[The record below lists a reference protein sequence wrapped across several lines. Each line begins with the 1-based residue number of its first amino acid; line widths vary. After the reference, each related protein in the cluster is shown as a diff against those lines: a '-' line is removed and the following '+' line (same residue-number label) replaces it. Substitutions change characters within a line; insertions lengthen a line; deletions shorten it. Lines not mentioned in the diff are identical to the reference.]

1 MNAELLEKYLGLLKQ
16 QVEEASALLAKVKA
30 APVTVAAVEEDT
42 EENRVIKYVRAN
54 AAIKGCW
61 PPLMWYYVLD
71 NSIAN
76 RKSNNRQAENYLFKN
91 VKPTYTP
98 CVRKW
103 FVDETRKGF
112 FEEEHT
118 HSRKGN
124 KYLLTPKGFEFY
136 SEKFNELFGVP
147 AAKTTTS
154 VVSVVEQKDLFINK
168 SKKPFYR
175 LKESLWDTCAQ
186 VYTAVAKGHA
196 CIDRITNYVRKNYKD
211 NSLAQLPIRKCKNLI
226 RFRLQ
231 TMSAQPD
238 GRLRVK
244 HKPLDH
250 KQGYQYEVVKP
261 LNSVTR
267 EQTQEAARL
276 CKAQKVA

>member
-1 MNAELLEKYLGLLKQ
+1 MNAELLEKYLGLLKK
-16 QVEEASALLAKVKA
+16 QVEEASALLAKVKEP
-30 APVTVAAVEEDT
+30 PVKVDIAEEDT

-54 AAIKGCW
+54 AGIKGCW
-61 PPLMWYYVLD
+61 HPLMWYYVLD

-76 RKSNNRQAENYLFKN
+76 RKSNNKQAENYLFKH
-91 VKPTYTP
+91 VQPTYTP
-98 CVRKW
+98 CVSKW

-136 SEKFNELFGVP
+136 SEKFDDLFGVRSTI
-147 AAKTTTS
+147 KTTS
-154 VVSVVEQKDLFINK
+154 VVAVVEQKDLFNK

-175 LKESLWDTCAQ
+175 LKESLWDTCTQ
-186 VYTAVAKGHA
+186 VYTAVAKGHVH
-196 CIDRITNYVRKNYKD
+196 IDSITDYVRKTYKD
-211 NSLAQLPIRKCKNLI
+211 NSLAQLPIKKCKNLI

-250 KQGYQYEVVKP
+250 KQGYQYEVVKT

-267 EQTQEAARL
+267 EQNQQAARL